1 MINVLFKIIDFCFSA
16 GQKKFIVF
24 GKSAYWSHKK
34 ENSFSKQSLK
44 SAVRFLIAECHFT
57 IGNIVFTQ
65 TTGIPMG
72 IDPALFCVNLYL
84 YNFEKDYVG
93 LLIHNDKRMA
103 SKFHGMYRFIDDLC
117 AINDGNQFDTSKK
130 DIYPPELELKREHH
144 GEHATFLDLD
154 ISIKDGQF
162 SYKLY
167 DKRDAFPFS
176 IVRTPH
182 LSSNIPE
189 FVLWQIQV

>member
-1 MINVLFKIIDFCFSA
+1 
-16 GQKKFIVF
+16 
-24 GKSAYWSHKK
+24 
-34 ENSFSKQSLK
+34 
-44 SAVRFLIAECHFT
+44 
-57 IGNIVFTQ
+57 
-65 TTGIPMG
+65 
-72 IDPALFCVNLYL
+72 
-84 YNFEKDYVG
+84 
-93 LLIHNDKRMA
+93 MA
-103 SKFHGMYRFIDDLC
+103 CKFHGMYRFIDDLC
-117 AINDGNQFDTSKK
+117 AINDGNQFDTSNK

-176 IVRTPH
+176 IVRMPH

-189 FVLWQIQV
+189 FVFYGTFKFEVLRIAKNTLQYEDFKPRVVSLLTRMINQGGCHQKLYQM